1 MGVVVVVGVTTAY
14 HYDGWGN
21 LIQQSSQGLI
31 TDFVLDERG
40 DLPVVLG
47 ELRSNGSSTIYA
59 YGPDGVA
66 AQPTSRTDQI
76 GQATRTTSYSYDGLE
91 RPTQVSNPEGAG
103 GTAISYDANGRLIGD
118 GARTYRYDARD
129 RLVQVLGTG
138 GADYRYNGDGA
149 LVGQTVG
156 GTSTDYAQDV
166 GAPLSE
172 VLQARQGSTTTNY
185 LYGTERFGALAG
197 STRTEELHDT
207 LGSTR
212 LTTDAAGST
221 QSALRFDPYGRPLS
235 GTQPQPFGFTGEMQ
249 NGSSEL
255 VNLRARWYQ
264 PQLGVFVSKDP
275 FAGNASQPA
284 SLHPYAYAQNSP
296 ARFTDPSGQC
306 VGWLWG
312 SGGCEFAGVNPANW
326 NWQDLGRYGRGLAK
340 PVVQGV
346 QGAYSL
352 IRDGRARY
360 NALYQLARVLRDP
373 HKTLPAIIWQGLTDP
388 FKHAYYAL
396 VCDDSELLGQS
407 VFELGSMVVGGAETA
422 TTWRA
427 AWREWRSIASEGE
440 ALAGA
445 ARVADELPA
454 GIRPGDVCSFTPD
467 TLVATEGG
475 EKAIGTLAVGDTV
488 RAYNETT
495 GSTGNYTVTA
505 VLVHDDPVIEHL
517 TIAGEQLTTTPE
529 HPFFV
534 QGRGWVAAGEL
545 REGDEVRKA
554 DSNSGAVEAVRFE
567 AHLQEMVSSP

>member
-207 LGSTR
+207 LGSTC
-212 LTTDAAGST
+212 LTTDAAGNAQT
-221 QSALRFDPYGRPLS
+221 ALRFDPYGRPLS

-249 NGSSEL
+249 KLHLLLHICVYHLIVPESLLYPRFQLFLPLDTSPILAYTAGTYHLTSSICSTSSPTAHCPCTTSS
-255 VNLRARWYQ
+255 NSACATRSRGGAGARAR
-264 PQLGVFVSKDP
+264 
-275 FAGNASQPA
+275 
-284 SLHPYAYAQNSP
+284 
-296 ARFTDPSGQC
+296 
-306 VGWLWG
+306 
-312 SGGCEFAGVNPANW
+312 
-326 NWQDLGRYGRGLAK
+326 
-340 PVVQGV
+340 
-346 QGAYSL
+346 
-352 IRDGRARY
+352 
-360 NALYQLARVLRDP
+360 
-373 HKTLPAIIWQGLTDP
+373 
-388 FKHAYYAL
+388 
-396 VCDDSELLGQS
+396 
-407 VFELGSMVVGGAETA
+407 
-422 TTWRA
+422 
-427 AWREWRSIASEGE
+427 
-440 ALAGA
+440 
-445 ARVADELPA
+445 
-454 GIRPGDVCSFTPD
+454 
-467 TLVATEGG
+467 
-475 EKAIGTLAVGDTV
+475 
-488 RAYNETT
+488 
-495 GSTGNYTVTA
+495 
-505 VLVHDDPVIEHL
+505 
-517 TIAGEQLTTTPE
+517 
-529 HPFFV
+529 
-534 QGRGWVAAGEL
+534 
-545 REGDEVRKA
+545 
-554 DSNSGAVEAVRFE
+554 
-567 AHLQEMVSSP
+567 